1 MKKAIY
7 STLSL
12 VLFCPQ
18 VYAADFSPE
27 SELMD
32 IFGGDE
38 LVSIATGLEQPVS
51 KAPAVA
57 SVITSQDIE
66 RLGATDIDDV
76 LETIPG
82 LHVAR
87 DAAGYNP
94 IYTFRGVYA
103 DYNPQVLM
111 LINGVP
117 ITNLVQGD
125 RNSVWG
131 GMPVNAISRI
141 EVIRGPG
148 SAVYGA
154 DAFAGVINIITKAPD
169 DVTGTR
175 VGARYGSFD
184 TKDMWVETGGT
195 VGQVGYMAI
204 LEWHRTD
211 GQDER
216 IRSDAQSLLD
226 SLTGTDASY
235 APGGVNLG
243 RDNLDLRLQFDYE
256 NWIFRLGAQIRRDA
270 ENGAGAAEALDPNNK
285 FSSDRLS
292 ADITYNNER
301 FAENLGLQVQASYL
315 QTSQEVDDDLVL
327 YPPGSTGPFLNPDL
341 TPVFS
346 PFQNGVIGNPEVYER
361 HSRLNITTNYS
372 GFKDHLVRTGL
383 GYYYGDVYKVRD
395 EKNFRLSPPEKL
407 PTVIDFSD
415 TPDVY
420 LREGDR
426 ENYYLFMQ
434 DVWHLSNDWELTA
447 GVRYDHYSDF
457 GSTTNPRAALVWS
470 ASHALTIKWLYGEAF
485 RAPSF
490 TQTRAI
496 NNPVVLGNP
505 DLDPETIKS
514 YEMAFDYRPAVN
526 LSFNANFFYYKWN
539 DIIQFA
545 AIGGGAS
552 RAANAGEQ
560 KGHGLE
566 LEATWDVTDRFSLYG
581 NFAWQKSTDETSDK
595 DAANAP
601 EKQFYLRANWEFQHD
616 WNLNVQSNWVMDR
629 NREAMDPR
637 SDIDDYVVVDLTLRR
652 KNLWRN
658 WEAALLIKNLFDEDA
673 REPSPL
679 SILPNGTPVAF
690 IPDDLP
696 LAGRSVLGELRYKF

>member
-1 MKKAIY
+1 MNK
-7 STLSL
+7 TLCCAL
-12 VLFCPQ
+12 CTVLFYPQ
-18 VYAADFSPE
+18 IHAADFSPE
-27 SELMD
+27 SELLD
-32 IFGGDE
+32 LYGGDE

-66 RLGATDIDDV
+66 RLGATDIDEV

-87 DAAGYNP
+87 NSVGYNP
-94 IYTFRGVYA
+94 IYTFRGIYA
-103 DYNPQVLM
+103 DFNPQVLM
-111 LINGVP
+111 LINGIP
-117 ITNLVQGD
+117 ITNLAQGD
-125 RNSVWG
+125 RNSAWG

-154 DAFAGVINIITKAPD
+154 DAFAGVINVITKSSEDAS
-169 DVTGTR
+169 GTR
-175 VGARYGSFD
+175 VGARYGSFN
-184 TKDMWVETGGT
+184 TKDLWLESGGYI
-195 VGQVGYMAI
+195 GEVGYMAV

-211 GQDER
+211 GQDEKIDR
-216 IRSDAQSLLD
+216 DAQTALD
-226 SLTGTDASY
+226 MLTGTEVSH
-235 APGGVNLG
+235 APGSVNLD
-243 RDNLDLRLQFDYE
+243 RDNLDVRLQFDYQ
-256 NWIFRLGAQIRRDA
+256 NWIFRLGAQIRDDG
-270 ENGAGAAEALDPNNK
+270 ENGVGASQALDPHNK
-285 FSSDRLS
+285 FSSERLS
-292 ADITYNNER
+292 ADITYSNDS
-301 FAENLGLQVQASYL
+301 FAENFGLEVQASYL
-315 QTSQEVDDDLVL
+315 QTSQELEDYLTL

-341 TPVFS
+341 TPMFS
-346 PFQNGVIGNPEVYER
+346 PFPNGVIGNPEVYES
-361 HSRLNITTNYS
+361 HTRLNVATNYS
-372 GFKDHLVRTGL
+372 GLSDHLLRAGV

-395 EKNFRLSPPEKL
+395 EKNFRYSPLEQL
-407 PTVIDFSD
+407 PTVVDFSD

-426 ENYYLFMQ
+426 ENYYAFLQ

-470 ASHALTIKWLYGEAF
+470 ASHALTVKWLYGEAF

-490 TQTRAI
+490 AQTRAI

-514 YEMAFDYRPAVN
+514 YEMAFDYRPAAN

-539 DIIQFA
+539 DIIQFTP
-545 AIGGGAS
+545 IGGGAS

-566 LEATWDVTDRFSLYG
+566 LEATWEVSDQFTLHG

-601 EKQFYLRANWEFQHD
+601 EKQLYLRADWKFRRD
-616 WNLNVQSNWVMDR
+616 WNLNLQSNWVMDR

-637 SDIDDYVVVDLTLRR
+637 PDIDDYVVVDLTLRR

-658 WEAALLIKNLFDEDA
+658 WEVALLVKNLFDEDA